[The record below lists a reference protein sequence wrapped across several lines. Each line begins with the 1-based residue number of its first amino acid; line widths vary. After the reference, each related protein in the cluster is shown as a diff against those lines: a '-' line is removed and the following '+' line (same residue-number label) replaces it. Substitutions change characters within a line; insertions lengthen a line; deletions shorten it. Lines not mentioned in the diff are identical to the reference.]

1 MLGVG
6 GCSSAPCSLRADVLP
21 LLVTVVSSEPRGA
34 GRAWDLAPAP
44 GFWVH
49 FPVEVCGSVFPARA
63 EDGGSL
69 AAEVGHCWTLPVLS
83 SLLSSS
89 QEGVSDLNNTAI
101 KPQVKPWINLFLSIS
116 HSIEEVRLSP
126 SASSSL
132 LRSPSAFCCSSA
144 QRNGEIQRNSE
155 IPRLCSPA
163 QPGKGQL
170 A

>member
-1 MLGVG
+1 M
-6 GCSSAPCSLRADVLP
+6 
-21 LLVTVVSSEPRGA
+21 
-34 GRAWDLAPAP
+34 
-44 GFWVH
+44 
-49 FPVEVCGSVFPARA
+49 
-63 EDGGSL
+63 
-69 AAEVGHCWTLPVLS
+69 LS

-89 QEGVSDLNNTAI
+89 HPPQEGVSDLNNTAI

-144 QRNGEIQRNSE
+144 WRNGE